1 MGFASGLPR
10 ALPVSTL
17 QAWMAVEGVDLKTIG
32 IFSVVAL
39 PYTLKFLWSPLMDR
53 FIPPM
58 FGRRRGWI
66 LITQALLVA
75 GIAAI
80 AFSSP
85 AQAPLTV
92 GLIALTVAFFSA
104 SQDIVVD
111 AYRTDILHVQERGA
125 GAAVAVMGYR
135 IALIISGSLTLIL
148 SDRIGW
154 RNTYLSMAAIMAI
167 DFIITFFAPEP
178 PQSAAPP
185 RTIQEAVVGPLKDY
199 FSRQSAFAFLLL
211 IILYKL
217 ADAYA
222 SSLMS
227 AFLIRGIG
235 FSATD
240 VGTINK
246 GLGLVSTILGALLGG
261 SLMVKLGLFR
271 SLLYFGIV
279 QACTILTF
287 SALAVIGKSYGML
300 IFAVGFENFGSGMGT
315 AAFMALL
322 MTMCN
327 HRFSAT
333 QYALLS
339 SLAALGG
346 IVIGPTS
353 GFVAETVGWPVFFLI
368 SAALALPGLALLWKL
383 RPFIESLK
391 ESGDAAR
398 YLNLERRLILRS
410 KHNYSRLVFH
420 IFDKILIDHFQV
432 FLCRGGMP
440 QK

>member
-1 MGFASGLPR
+1 
-10 ALPVSTL
+10 
-17 QAWMAVEGVDLKTIG
+17 
-32 IFSVVAL
+32 
-39 PYTLKFLWSPLMDR
+39 
-53 FIPPM
+53 
-58 FGRRRGWI
+58 
-66 LITQALLVA
+66 VA

-104 SQDIVVD
+104 SQDIVID

-135 IALIISGSLTLIL
+135 IALIVSSSLTLIL
-148 SDRIGW
+148 SDQIGW
-154 RNTYLSMAAIMAI
+154 RNTYLSMAAIMAMG
-167 DFIITFFAPEP
+167 FIITLFAPEP
-178 PQSAAPP
+178 PQTAAPP
-185 RTIQEAVVGPLKDY
+185 RTIQEAVIGPLKDY
-199 FSRQSAFAFLLL
+199 FSRQFAFTFVLL

-261 SLMVKLGLFR
+261 SLMVKLGIFR

-346 IVIGPTS
+346 IVIAPTS
-353 GFVAETVGWPVFFLI
+353 GFVAQTVGWPVFFLI
-368 SAALALPGLALLWKL
+368 SAALSLPGLALLWKL

-391 ESGDAAR
+391 ENDVEAR
-398 YLNLERRLILRS
+398 I
-410 KHNYSRLVFH
+410 
-420 IFDKILIDHFQV
+420 
-432 FLCRGGMP
+432 
-440 QK
+440 

>member
-32 IFSVVAL
+32 IFSIVAL

-53 FIPPM
+53 FIPPL

-75 GIAAI
+75 GIAAM

-85 AQAPLTV
+85 AQAPLSV
-92 GLIALTVAFFSA
+92 GLIALMVAFLSA
-104 SQDIVVD
+104 SQDIVID

-135 IALIISGSLTLIL
+135 IALIVSSSLTLIL
-148 SDRIGW
+148 SDQIGW
-154 RNTYLSMAAIMAI
+154 RNTYLSMAVIMA
-167 DFIITFFAPEP
+167 TGLVVTLFAPEP
-178 PQSAAPP
+178 PQTAAPP
-185 RTIQEAVVGPLKDY
+185 RTLEEAVIGPLKDY
-199 FSRQSAFAFLLL
+199 FSRPSAGTFLLL

-222 SSLMS
+222 ASLMS
-227 AFLIRGIG
+227 AFLIKGIG

-246 GLGLVSTILGALLGG
+246 GLGLVSTIVGALLGG
-261 SLMVKLGLFR
+261 SLMVRLGLFR

-279 QACTILTF
+279 QAFTILTF
-287 SALAVIGKSYGML
+287 SALAVAGKSYGML
-300 IFAVGFENFGSGMGT
+300 IFAVAFENLGSGMGT
-315 AAFMALL
+315 AAFLALL

-346 IVIGPTS
+346 IAIAPTS
-353 GFVAETVGWPVFFLI
+353 GFVAETAGWPLFFLM
-368 SAALALPGLALLWKL
+368 SAALAIPGLILLWKL
-383 RPFIESLK
+383 RPLIESLK
-391 ESGDAAR
+391 ENESSG
-398 YLNLERRLILRS
+398 
-410 KHNYSRLVFH
+410 
-420 IFDKILIDHFQV
+420 
-432 FLCRGGMP
+432 
-440 QK
+440 

>member
-17 QAWMAVEGVDLKTIG
+17 QAWMAIEGVDLKTIG

-39 PYTLKFLWSPLMDR
+39 PYTLKFFWSPLMDR
-53 FIPPM
+53 FVPPM

-104 SQDIVVD
+104 SQDIVID

-154 RNTYLSMAAIMAI
+154 RNTYLSMAAIMAVN
-167 DFIITFFAPEP
+167 FVITLFAPEP
-178 PQSAAPP
+178 PETVAPP
-185 RTIQEAVVGPLKDY
+185 RTIQEAVIGPLKDY

-222 SSLMS
+222 ASLMS

-279 QACTILTF
+279 QAFTILTF

-300 IFAVGFENFGSGMGT
+300 IFAVAFENFGSGMGT

-346 IVIGPTS
+346 IVIAPTS
-353 GFVAETVGWPVFFLI
+353 GFVAETVGWPIFFLI
-368 SAALALPGLALLWKL
+368 SAAIAVPGLALLWKL

-391 ESGDAAR
+391 NNDEAAG
-398 YLNLERRLILRS
+398 I
-410 KHNYSRLVFH
+410 
-420 IFDKILIDHFQV
+420 
-432 FLCRGGMP
+432 
-440 QK
+440 

>member
-1 MGFASGLPR
+1 MSPRVQSFHWEASSSYAGGVTIKFDLSPYIQAFTNRRIAFVLLMGFASGLPR

-32 IFSVVAL
+32 IFAIVAL

-53 FIPPM
+53 YIPPF

-66 LITQALLVA
+66 LIIQAMLVA
-75 GIAAI
+75 GIAAL

-85 AQAPLTV
+85 AQSAMTTGILA
-92 GLIALTVAFFSA
+92 IIVAFLSA
-104 SQDIVVD
+104 SQDIVID
-111 AYRTDILHVQERGA
+111 AYRTDILNVDERGS

-135 IALIISGSLTLIL
+135 IAMIVSGSIALML
-148 SDRIGW
+148 SDQIGW
-154 RNTYLSMAAIMAI
+154 RNTYLVMAVIMGVFF
-167 DFIITFFAPEP
+167 FITILSPEP
-178 PQSAAPP
+178 DQTVSVPH
-185 RTIQEAVVGPLKDY
+185 TIRDAVMGPLRDY
-199 FSRQSAFAFLLL
+199 FSRPAAVAFLLL

-222 SSLMS
+222 SSL
-227 AFLIRGIG
+227 ATPFLIKGLG

-240 VGTINK
+240 VGAINK
-246 GLGLVSTILGALLGG
+246 GLGLASTILGALIGG
-261 SLMVKLGLFR
+261 SIMVKLGLFR

-279 QACTILTF
+279 QAFTILTF
-287 SALAVIGKSYGML
+287 SALALVGKSYGLL
-300 IFAVGFENFGSGMGT
+300 IFAVAFENFGSGMGT

-346 IVIGPTS
+346 IVIAPTS
-353 GFVAETVGWPVFFLI
+353 GFVATTLG
-368 SAALALPGLALLWKL
+368 
-383 RPFIESLK
+383 
-391 ESGDAAR
+391 
-398 YLNLERRLILRS
+398 
-410 KHNYSRLVFH
+410 
-420 IFDKILIDHFQV
+420 
-432 FLCRGGMP
+432 
-440 QK
+440 

>member
-1 MGFASGLPR
+1 MGFLSGLPR

-32 IFSVVAL
+32 IFAIVAL

-53 FIPPM
+53 FIPPL

-66 LITQALLVA
+66 LITQLSLVM
-75 GIAAI
+75 GIVAI
-80 AFSSP
+80 AFSAP
-85 AQAPLTV
+85 AQSPLFV
-92 GLIALTVAFFSA
+92 GLIALIVAFLSA
-104 SQDIVVD
+104 SQDIVID
-111 AYRTDILHVQERGA
+111 AYRTDILHAQERGA

-135 IALIISGSLTLIL
+135 IALIVSGSVALVL
-148 SDRIGW
+148 SDQIGW
-154 RNTYLSMAAIMAI
+154 RNTYLAMAAIMGI
-167 DFIITFFAPEP
+167 GFFSTFCAPEP
-178 PQSAAPP
+178 PQTVAPP
-185 RTIQEAVVGPLKDY
+185 RTIEEAVIGPLKDY
-199 FSRQSAFAFLLL
+199 FARPSAVTFLLL

-222 SSLMS
+222 ASLMT
-227 AFLIRGIG
+227 AFLIKGMG

-246 GLGLVSTILGALLGG
+246 GLGLASTIVGALVGG

-279 QACTILTF
+279 QAFTIFTF
-287 SALAVIGKSYGML
+287 SALAVAGKSYGML
-300 IFAVGFENFGSGMGT
+300 IFAVAFENLGSGMGT
-315 AAFMALL
+315 AAFLALL

-346 IVIGPTS
+346 IAIAPTS
-353 GFVAETVGWPVFFLI
+353 GFVAEAVGWPVFFLI
-368 SAALALPGLALLWKL
+368 SAAIAVPGLVLLWKL
-383 RPFIESLK
+383 RPLIESLK
-391 ESGDAAR
+391 ESEA
-398 YLNLERRLILRS
+398 
-410 KHNYSRLVFH
+410 
-420 IFDKILIDHFQV
+420 
-432 FLCRGGMP
+432 
-440 QK
+440 

>member
-1 MGFASGLPR
+1 MMGFASGLPR

-104 SQDIVVD
+104 SQDIVID

-135 IALIISGSLTLIL
+135 IALIVSSSLTLIL
-148 SDRIGW
+148 SDQIGW
-154 RNTYLSMAAIMAI
+154 RNTYLSMAAIMAMG
-167 DFIITFFAPEP
+167 FIITLFAPEP
-178 PQSAAPP
+178 PQTAAPP
-185 RTIQEAVVGPLKDY
+185 RTIQEAVIGPLKDY
-199 FSRQSAFAFLLL
+199 FSRQFAFTFVLL

-261 SLMVKLGLFR
+261 SLMVKLGIFR

-346 IVIGPTS
+346 IVIAPTS
-353 GFVAETVGWPVFFLI
+353 GFVAQTVGWPVFFLI
-368 SAALALPGLALLWKL
+368 SAALSLPGLALLWKL

-391 ESGDAAR
+391 ENDVEAR
-398 YLNLERRLILRS
+398 I
-410 KHNYSRLVFH
+410 
-420 IFDKILIDHFQV
+420 
-432 FLCRGGMP
+432 
-440 QK
+440 

>member
-1 MGFASGLPR
+1 MMGFASGLPR

-104 SQDIVVD
+104 SQDIVID

-125 GAAVAVMGYR
+125 GAAVAGMCYR
-135 IALIISGSLTLIL
+135 IALFVSSSLTLIL
-148 SDRIGW
+148 SDQIGW
-154 RNTYLSMAAIMAI
+154 RNTYLSMSAIMAM

-178 PQSAAPP
+178 PQTAAPP
-185 RTIQEAVVGPLKDY
+185 RTIQEAVIGPLKDY
-199 FSRQSAFAFLLL
+199 FSRQFAFTFVLL

-261 SLMVKLGLFR
+261 SLMVKLGIFR

-346 IVIGPTS
+346 IVIAPTS
-353 GFVAETVGWPVFFLI
+353 GFVAQTVGWPVFFLI
-368 SAALALPGLALLWKL
+368 SAALSLPGLALLWKL

-391 ESGDAAR
+391 ENDVEAC
-398 YLNLERRLILRS
+398 I
-410 KHNYSRLVFH
+410 
-420 IFDKILIDHFQV
+420 
-432 FLCRGGMP
+432 
-440 QK
+440 

>member
-32 IFSVVAL
+32 IFAVVAL

-53 FIPPM
+53 YVPPF

-66 LITQALLVA
+66 LITQALLAA
-75 GIAAI
+75 GIASI

-85 AQAPLTV
+85 GSAPMTA
-92 GLIALTVAFFSA
+92 ALLALVVSFLSA
-104 SQDIVVD
+104 SQDIVID
-111 AYRTDILHVQERGA
+111 AYRTDILNVDERGS

-135 IALIISGSLTLIL
+135 IAMIVSGSIALIL
-148 SDRIGW
+148 SDQIGW
-154 RNTYLSMAAIMAI
+154 RNTYLVMSSLMAMSL
-167 DFIITFFAPEP
+167 FVTMLSPEP
-178 PQSAAPP
+178 EGTLSAP
-185 RTIQEAVVGPLKDY
+185 RTISDAVIGPLKDY
-199 FSRQSAFAFLLL
+199 FARPAAVAFLVL

-222 SSLMS
+222 SSL
-227 AFLIRGIG
+227 ATPFLIKGLG

-246 GLGLVSTILGALLGG
+246 GLGLVSTILGALIGG
-261 SLMVKLGLFR
+261 SMMVKLGLFR

-279 QACTILTF
+279 QALTILSF
-287 SALAVIGKSYGML
+287 SALAILGKSYGML
-300 IFAVGFENFGSGMGT
+300 IFAVAFENFGSGMGT

-333 QYALLS
+333 QYAMLS

-346 IVIGPTS
+346 IVIAPTS
-353 GFVAETVGWPVFFLI
+353 GFIAEIVGWPGFFLI
-368 SAALALPGLALLWKL
+368 SAMLAIPGLLLLVKL
-383 RPFIESLK
+383 REIIIPL
-391 ESGDAAR
+391 D
-398 YLNLERRLILRS
+398 
-410 KHNYSRLVFH
+410 
-420 IFDKILIDHFQV
+420 
-432 FLCRGGMP
+432 
-440 QK
+440 QKGQST

>member
-17 QAWMAVEGVDLKTIG
+17 QAWMAIEGVDLKTIG

-80 AFSSP
+80 SFSSP

-104 SQDIVVD
+104 SQDIVID

-135 IALIISGSLTLIL
+135 IALIISSSLALIL
-148 SDRIGW
+148 SDQIGW
-154 RNTYLSMAAIMAI
+154 RNTYLSMAAIMAVN
-167 DFIITFFAPEP
+167 FLITFFAPEP
-178 PQSAAPP
+178 PQTAAPP
-185 RTIQEAVVGPLKDY
+185 RTIQEAVIGPLKDY
-199 FSRQSAFAFLLL
+199 FSRQSAFTFLLL

-227 AFLIRGIG
+227 PFLIRGMG

-279 QACTILTF
+279 QAFTILTF

-300 IFAVGFENFGSGMGT
+300 IFAVAFENFGSGMGT

-346 IVIGPTS
+346 IVIAPTS
-353 GFVAETVGWPVFFLI
+353 GFVAETVGWPLFFLI
-368 SAALALPGLALLWKL
+368 SAAIAIPGLALLCKL

-391 ESGDAAR
+391 ENESSG
-398 YLNLERRLILRS
+398 
-410 KHNYSRLVFH
+410 
-420 IFDKILIDHFQV
+420 
-432 FLCRGGMP
+432 
-440 QK
+440 

>member
-1 MGFASGLPR
+1 MGFSSGLPR

-17 QAWMAVEGVDLKTIG
+17 QAWMAIDGVDLRTIG
-32 IFSVVAL
+32 IFAIVAL

-53 FIPPM
+53 FVPPF

-66 LITQALLVA
+66 LITQALLIA
-75 GIAAI
+75 GIASI
-80 AFSSP
+80 AFCSP
-85 AQAPLTV
+85 AKSPFLT
-92 GLIALTVAFFSA
+92 GMIALTVAFFSA
-104 SQDIVVD
+104 SQDIVID
-111 AYRTDILHVQERGA
+111 AYRTDILHMQERGA

-135 IALIISGSLTLIL
+135 IAMIISGSLALVL
-148 SDRIGW
+148 SDQIGW
-154 RNTYLSMAAIMAI
+154 SNTYLLMAALMVI
-167 DFIITFFAPEP
+167 FFCITLFSPEP
-178 PQSAAPP
+178 PQTVSVP
-185 RTIQEAVVGPLKDY
+185 RTVEEAVIGPLKDY
-199 FSRQSAFAFLLL
+199 FTRPSAISFLVL

-222 SSLMS
+222 ASLMS
-227 AFLIRGIG
+227 AFLIKGMG

-240 VGTINK
+240 VGAINK
-246 GLGLVSTILGALLGG
+246 GFGLAATIIGALIGG
-261 SLMVKLGLFR
+261 TLMVKLGLFR

-279 QACTILTF
+279 QAFTILTF
-287 SALAVIGKSYGML
+287 SALAVTGKSYGML

-346 IVIGPTS
+346 IAISPTS

-368 SAALALPGLALLWKL
+368 SAAIAVPGLLLLIKL
-383 RPFIESLK
+383 RSAIESMK
-391 ESGDAAR
+391 DSEA
-398 YLNLERRLILRS
+398 
-410 KHNYSRLVFH
+410 
-420 IFDKILIDHFQV
+420 
-432 FLCRGGMP
+432 
-440 QK
+440 